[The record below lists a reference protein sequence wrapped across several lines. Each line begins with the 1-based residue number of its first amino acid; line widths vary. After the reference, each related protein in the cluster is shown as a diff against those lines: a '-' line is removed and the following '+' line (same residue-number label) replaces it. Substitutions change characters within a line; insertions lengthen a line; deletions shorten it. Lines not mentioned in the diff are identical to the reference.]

1 MVLLA
6 AAMIAGQ
13 SATNLIENG
22 DFHRPWTE
30 KWQGFAA
37 NSPNIAIVP
46 TTASSF
52 DKAIQI
58 QSDPG
63 PNPSPWTV
71 QFGQVIQKPVNK
83 GDVIYFKAWMRSPDR
98 MPVGFVYELNQPP
111 HEKTIFEQVRPTS
124 EWKQYRFAAR
134 ALNSYP
140 AGGSEAKFFL
150 GYAKG
155 TVEIAQVRVEN
166 HGPGDPARFDQTID
180 YWAGVTPNDDWK
192 KAAFDRIEK
201 NRKTDF
207 TVSVIDSSGKPV
219 PNASIS
225 VEMKRHSFRFG
236 TAVVAARINGTGPDD
251 QKYKQ
256 VLEENFNTVVFE
268 NDMKWYDDTGNGMRA
283 ALQAMPWLEQRGFET
298 RGHNLV
304 WGTWRYLPKG
314 LSDQPVDQIWK
325 RISDHVR
332 DYTTQTKGRVYT
344 WDVVNEAVTETEL
357 WDKIGWDK
365 FADVHKLVKQI
376 DPKVKITYND
386 YNMSNPAQSGS
397 GHRNRALERA
407 KYLIDKGAPLDILGD
422 QAHMGKPFTPIPEV
436 LAAWDQMAK
445 LGRPIEITEFDLN
458 VPDEKYHAPYAL
470 DYLIAA
476 FSHPSIESF
485 LMWGFWERNHWLP
498 NGAMYRADW
507 SPRQAA
513 KDWKEWVYNKWWT
526 KAKVDTGRNGTAN
539 LRGFLGYYEVKA
551 TAGGKTAVSTF
562 RLEKGKVNTVL
573 IKL

>member
-13 SATNLIENG
+13 SAVNLIENG

-58 QSDPG
+58 KSDPG

-71 QFGQVIQKPVNK
+71 QFGQVIQKPVSK

-111 HEKTIFEQVRPTS
+111 HEKTIFEQVKPTA

-166 HGPGDPARFDQTID
+166 HGPGDPAKFDQTID
-180 YWAGVTPNDDWK
+180 YWAGVTPSDDWK

-201 NRKTDF
+201 NRKADF
-207 TVSVIDSSGKPV
+207 TIRVVDSSGKPV
-219 PNASIS
+219 PNASVS
-225 VEMKRHSFRFG
+225 VNMKRHAFRFG
-236 TAVVAARINGTGPDD
+236 TAAVAARITGTSPEDI
-251 QKYKQ
+251 KYKQ
-256 VLEENFNTVVFE
+256 VLEENFNTIVFE
-268 NDMKWYDDTGNGMRA
+268 NDMKWYTDTGDGMRA
-283 ALQAMPWLEQRGFET
+283 ALRAKPWLDARGFEV
-298 RGHNLV
+298 RGHTLV
-304 WGTWRYLPKG
+304 WGAWRHLPQG
-314 LSDQPVDQIWK
+314 MEAQSPDQIWK
-325 RISDHVR
+325 RIQGHVQ
-332 DYTTQTKGRVYT
+332 DYVTQTKDWVYT
-344 WDVVNEAVTETEL
+344 WDVVNEAVTETTL

-365 FADVHKLVKQI
+365 FAEVYKQARQLNPKLRL
-376 DPKVKITYND
+376 TYND
-386 YNMSNPAQSGS
+386 YNMSNPAQSGA

-422 QAHMGKPFTPIPEV
+422 QAHMGKPFTPIPDV

-485 LMWGFWERNHWLP
+485 VMWGFWERNHWLP
-498 NGAMYRADW
+498 SGAMYRADW

-551 TAGGKTAVSTF
+551 TAGGKTEVSTF